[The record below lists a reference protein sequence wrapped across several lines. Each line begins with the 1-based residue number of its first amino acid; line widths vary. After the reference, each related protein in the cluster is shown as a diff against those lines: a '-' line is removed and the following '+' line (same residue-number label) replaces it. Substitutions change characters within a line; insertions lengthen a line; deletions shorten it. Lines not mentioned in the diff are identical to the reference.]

1 MDKNKIRAR
10 FIHYRRTI
18 EWLQEQASNQRH
30 EYENQLNQTL
40 YESEMESRRIEIDVR
55 NKVRRAEEDAENA
68 RYHERQLKRECED
81 AHRFDS
87 PFRRRF

>member
-1 MDKNKIRAR
+1 MDKEKIRAR
-10 FIHYRRTI
+10 FVYYRRTI
-18 EWLQEQASNQRH
+18 EWLEEQVSNQRH
-30 EYENQLNQTL
+30 EYENQISQVRC
-40 YESEMESRRIEIDVR
+40 ESEMESHRIETDSR

-68 RYHERQLKRECED
+68 RSHERQLKREYAD